1 MRRTIIVGAGLC
13 GLVAARTC
21 RDEGREVLILEAG
34 GYPGGVIRS
43 ERRGG
48 YLIEHGP
55 NTLAL
60 RAGHAPDYLEQMGL
74 FGDAIDAN
82 PEANK
87 RFLVREGRLVAVP
100 ASASS
105 FLTSPLFSTIGKL
118 RLLLEPLL
126 PRGGAREN
134 ENVADFFKRRLGK
147 EVRDYA
153 ANPFI
158 AGVYAAR
165 PETLVLRHAFPTIYE
180 IENKHRSLMLGGIK
194 VAKRRKREGLPKT
207 RLVSFKEGLA
217 VLPNRLAGELG
228 DDLRLNAPVRRI
240 SRDGDNWKVAFEEA
254 GELKEERADRIVC
267 SVPAHALKSIEWE
280 GLAESES
287 LNTLASAPH
296 YPLAVVQLG
305 FRRDEVGHPLDG
317 FGFLVPEKENLR
329 ILGTLFSS
337 TLFPGRAPEGHVLLT
352 TFVGGERQPD
362 LAQSKEEQLH
372 DLVLEEL
379 QGLLDVQGKPTFR
392 NLIRW
397 PKAIPL
403 PDSGQDNRLAAAKR
417 LQDANPGLILS
428 GSHLTGA
435 SLPACLEGA
444 ESLLSENG

>member
-1 MRRTIIVGAGLC
+1 MGRTIIVGAGLC

-21 RDEGREVLILEAG
+21 RDEGGGVLVLESG

-43 ERRGG
+43 EQRDG

-60 RAGHAPDYLEQMGL
+60 RAGHAPDYLEQIGL
-74 FGDAIDAN
+74 LEDAIEAN

-87 RFLVREGRLVAVP
+87 RFIVRGGQPVAVP
-100 ASASS
+100 TSASS
-105 FLTSPLFSTIGKL
+105 FLTSPLFSTLGKL

-126 PRGGAREN
+126 PRGSARKN
-134 ENVADFFKRRLGK
+134 ESVADFFMRRLGR

-165 PETLVLRHAFPTIYE
+165 PETLVLRHAFPAIYE
-180 IENKHRSLMLGGIK
+180 LEGKHRSLMLGGIK
-194 VAKRRKREGLPKT
+194 AAKRRKMEGLPKT
-207 RLVSFKEGLA
+207 RLVSFKKGLA
-217 VLPNRLAGELG
+217 ELPNRLAEELG
-228 DDLRLNAPVRRI
+228 NDLRLNAPVRKI
-240 SRDGDNWKVAFEEA
+240 SRDGDTWRVAFEEA
-254 GELKEERADRIVC
+254 GERKEERANRIVC

-280 GLAESES
+280 GLAESDS
-287 LNTLASAPH
+287 LKTLASAHH
-296 YPLAVVQLG
+296 YPIAVVQLG
-305 FRRDEVGHPLDG
+305 FPREDVGHPLDG

-337 TLFPGRAPEGHVLLT
+337 TLFSERAPEGHVLLT

-362 LAQSKEEQLH
+362 LTEKSDEELYE
-372 DLVLEEL
+372 LVLEEL
-379 QGLLDVQGKPTFR
+379 QGLLQVRGKPTFR
-392 NLIRW
+392 NLVRW

-403 PDSGQDNRLAAAKR
+403 PDSGKDDRLVAAKR

-428 GSHLTGA
+428 GSHLTGV
-435 SLPACLEGA
+435 SLPACLEGT

>member
-1 MRRTIIVGAGLC
+1 V
-13 GLVAARTC
+13 LV
-21 RDEGREVLILEAG
+21 LESG

-43 ERRGG
+43 ELRDG

-60 RAGHAPDYLEQMGL
+60 RAGHAPDYLEQVGL
-74 FGDAIDAN
+74 SEDAIEAN
-82 PEANK
+82 PVANK
-87 RFLVREGRLVAVP
+87 RFIVRGGQPVAVP
-100 ASASS
+100 TSASS
-105 FLTSPLFSTIGKL
+105 FITSPLFSTLGKL

-126 PRGGAREN
+126 PRGSARKN
-134 ENVADFFKRRLGK
+134 ESVADFFKRRLGR

-165 PETLVLRHAFPTIYE
+165 PETLVLRHAFPAIYE
-180 IENKHRSLMLGGIK
+180 LEGKHRSLMLGGIK
-194 VAKRRKREGLPKT
+194 AAKRRKREGLPKT
-207 RLVSFKEGLA
+207 RLVSFKKGLA
-217 VLPNRLAGELG
+217 VLPNRLAEELG
-228 DDLRLNAPVRRI
+228 NDLRLNAPVRKI
-240 SRDGDNWKVAFEEA
+240 SRDGDNWKVAFDEA
-254 GELKEERADRIVC
+254 GELKEEPADRIVC

-287 LNTLASAPH
+287 LSTLASAPH

-362 LAQSKEEQLH
+362 LAQLKEEQLH

-379 QGLLDVQGKPTFR
+379 QGLLEVRGNPTFR
-392 NLIRW
+392 NLVRW

-403 PDSGQDNRLAAAKR
+403 PDSGQDNRLEAAKH

-428 GSHLTGA
+428 GSHLTGV

>member
-1 MRRTIIVGAGLC
+1 MGRTIIVGAGLC
-13 GLVAARTC
+13 GLVAAKTC
-21 RDEGREVLILEAG
+21 RDEGGGVLVLESG

-43 ERRGG
+43 ELRDG

-60 RAGHAPDYLEQMGL
+60 RAGHAPDYLEQVGL
-74 FGDAIDAN
+74 LEDAVEAN
-82 PEANK
+82 PVANK
-87 RFLVREGRLVAVP
+87 RFIVRGGQPVAVP
-100 ASASS
+100 TSASS
-105 FLTSPLFSTIGKL
+105 FITSPMFSTLGKL

-126 PRGGAREN
+126 PRGSTRKN
-134 ENVADFFKRRLGK
+134 ESVADFFMRRLGR

-165 PETLVLRHAFPTIYE
+165 PETLVLRHAFPAIYE
-180 IENKHRSLMLGGIK
+180 LEDKHRSLMLGGFK
-194 VAKRRKREGLPKT
+194 AAKRRKREGLPKT

-217 VLPNRLAGELG
+217 ELPNRLAEELG
-228 DDLRLNAPVRRI
+228 NDLRLNAPVRKI
-240 SRDGDNWKVAFEEA
+240 SRDGDTWRVTFEEA
-254 GELKEERADRIVC
+254 GERKEERANRIVC
-267 SVPAHALKSIEWE
+267 SVPTHALESIEWE
-280 GLAESES
+280 GLAESDS
-287 LNTLASAPH
+287 LKTLASAHH
-296 YPLAVVQLG
+296 YPIAVVQLG
-305 FRRDEVGHPLDG
+305 FPREDVGHPLDG

-337 TLFPGRAPEGHVLLT
+337 TLFPERAPEGHVLLT

-362 LAQSKEEQLH
+362 LTQKSDEELYE
-372 DLVLEEL
+372 LVLEEL
-379 QGLLDVQGKPTFR
+379 QGLLEVRETPTFR
-392 NLIRW
+392 NLVRW

-403 PDSGQDNRLAAAKR
+403 PDLGQDDRLAAAKR

-428 GSHLTGA
+428 GSHLTGV
-435 SLPACLEGA
+435 SLPACLEGT

>member
-1 MRRTIIVGAGLC
+1 MGRTIIVGAGLC
-13 GLVAARTC
+13 GLVAAKTC
-21 RDEGREVLILEAG
+21 RDEGGGVLVLESG

-43 ERRGG
+43 ELRDG

-60 RAGHAPDYLEQMGL
+60 RAGHAPDYLEQVGL
-74 FGDAIDAN
+74 LEDAIEAN
-82 PEANK
+82 PVANK
-87 RFLVREGRLVAVP
+87 RFIVRGGQPVAVP
-100 ASASS
+100 TSASS
-105 FLTSPLFSTIGKL
+105 FITSPMFSTLGKL

-126 PRGGAREN
+126 PRGSTRKN
-134 ENVADFFKRRLGK
+134 ESVADFFMRRLGR

-165 PETLVLRHAFPTIYE
+165 PETLVLRHAFPAIYE
-180 IENKHRSLMLGGIK
+180 LEDKHRSLMLGGFK
-194 VAKRRKREGLPKT
+194 AAKRRKREGLPKT

-217 VLPNRLAGELG
+217 ELPNRLAEELG
-228 DDLRLNAPVRRI
+228 NDLRLNAPVRKI
-240 SRDGDNWKVAFEEA
+240 SRDGDTWRVTFEEA
-254 GELKEERADRIVC
+254 GERKEERANRIVC
-267 SVPAHALKSIEWE
+267 SVPTHALESIEWE
-280 GLAESES
+280 GLAESDS
-287 LNTLASAPH
+287 LKTLASAHH
-296 YPLAVVQLG
+296 YPIAVVQLG
-305 FRRDEVGHPLDG
+305 FPREDVGHPLDG

-337 TLFPGRAPEGHVLLT
+337 TLFPERAPEGHVLLT

-362 LAQSKEEQLH
+362 LTQKSDEELYE
-372 DLVLEEL
+372 LVLEEL
-379 QGLLDVQGKPTFR
+379 QGLLEVRETPTFR
-392 NLIRW
+392 NLVRW

-403 PDSGQDNRLAAAKR
+403 PDLGQDDRLAAAKR

-428 GSHLTGA
+428 GSHLTGV
-435 SLPACLEGA
+435 SLPACLEGT

>member
-1 MRRTIIVGAGLC
+1 MGRTIIVGAGLC

-21 RDEGREVLILEAG
+21 RDEGGVLVLEAG

-43 ERRGG
+43 ELRDG

-60 RAGHAPDYLEQMGL
+60 RAGHAPDYLEQIGL
-74 FGDAIDAN
+74 LEDAIEAN

-87 RFLVREGRLVAVP
+87 RFIVRGGQPVAAP
-100 ASASS
+100 TSASS
-105 FLTSPLFSTIGKL
+105 FITSPLFSTVGKL
-118 RLLLEPLL
+118 RLLLESLL
-126 PRGGAREN
+126 PRGSAREN
-134 ENVADFFKRRLGK
+134 ESVADFFMRRLGR

-165 PETLVLRHAFPTIYE
+165 PETLVLRHAFPAIYE
-180 IENKHRSLMLGGIK
+180 LEDKHRSLMLGGIK
-194 VAKRRKREGLPKT
+194 ASKRRKRERLPKT

-217 VLPNRLAGELG
+217 VLPNRLAEELG
-228 DDLRLNAPVRRI
+228 DDLRLNALVRKI
-240 SRDGDNWKVAFEEA
+240 SRDGDTWRVAFEEA
-254 GELKEERADRIVC
+254 GERKEERANRIVC
-267 SVPAHALKSIEWE
+267 SVPAHALGSIEWE
-280 GLAESES
+280 GLAESDS
-287 LNTLASAPH
+287 LKILASAHH
-296 YPLAVVQLG
+296 YPVAVVQLG
-305 FRRDEVGHPLDG
+305 FPRDDVGHPLDG

-337 TLFPGRAPEGHVLLT
+337 TLFPERAPEGHVLLT

-362 LAQSKEEQLH
+362 LTEKSDEELYE
-372 DLVLEEL
+372 LVLEEL
-379 QGLLDVQGKPTFR
+379 QGLLEVREKPTFR
-392 NLIRW
+392 NLVRW

-403 PDSGQDNRLAAAKR
+403 PDSGQDDRLAAAKR

-428 GSHLTGA
+428 GSHLTGV
-435 SLPACLEGA
+435 SLPACLEGT

>member
-1 MRRTIIVGAGLC
+1 V
-13 GLVAARTC
+13 LV
-21 RDEGREVLILEAG
+21 LESG

-43 ERRGG
+43 ELRDG

-60 RAGHAPDYLEQMGL
+60 RAGHAPDYLEQVGL
-74 FGDAIDAN
+74 LEDAVEAN
-82 PEANK
+82 PVANK
-87 RFLVREGRLVAVP
+87 RFIVRGGQPVAVP
-100 ASASS
+100 TSASS
-105 FLTSPLFSTIGKL
+105 FITSPMFSTLGKL

-126 PRGGAREN
+126 PRGSTRKN
-134 ENVADFFKRRLGK
+134 ESVADFFMRRLGR

-165 PETLVLRHAFPTIYE
+165 PETLVLRHAFPAIYE
-180 IENKHRSLMLGGIK
+180 LEDKHRSLMLGGFK
-194 VAKRRKREGLPKT
+194 AAKRRKREGLPKT

-217 VLPNRLAGELG
+217 ELPNRLAEELG
-228 DDLRLNAPVRRI
+228 NDLRLNAPVRKI
-240 SRDGDNWKVAFEEA
+240 SRDGDTWRVTFEEA
-254 GELKEERADRIVC
+254 GERKEERANRIVC
-267 SVPAHALKSIEWE
+267 SVPTHALESIEWE
-280 GLAESES
+280 GLAESDS
-287 LNTLASAPH
+287 LKTLASAHH
-296 YPLAVVQLG
+296 YPIAVVQLG
-305 FRRDEVGHPLDG
+305 FPREDVGHPLDG

-337 TLFPGRAPEGHVLLT
+337 TLFPERAPEGHVLLT

-362 LAQSKEEQLH
+362 LTQKSDEELYE
-372 DLVLEEL
+372 LVLEEL
-379 QGLLDVQGKPTFR
+379 QGLLEVRETPTFR
-392 NLIRW
+392 NLVRW

-403 PDSGQDNRLAAAKR
+403 PDLGQDDRLAAAKR

-428 GSHLTGA
+428 GSHLTGV
-435 SLPACLEGA
+435 SLPACLEGT

>member
-1 MRRTIIVGAGLC
+1 MGRTIIVGAGLC

-21 RDEGREVLILEAG
+21 RDKGRGVLVLESG

-43 ERRGG
+43 EQRDG

-60 RAGHAPDYLEQMGL
+60 RAGHAPDYLEQIGL
-74 FGDAIDAN
+74 LEDAIEAN

-87 RFLVREGRLVAVP
+87 RFIVRGGQPVAVP
-100 ASASS
+100 TSASS
-105 FLTSPLFSTIGKL
+105 FLTSPLFSTLGKL

-126 PRGGAREN
+126 PRGSARKN
-134 ENVADFFKRRLGK
+134 ESVADFFKRRLGR

-165 PETLVLRHAFPTIYE
+165 AETLVLRHAFPAIYE
-180 IENKHRSLMLGGIK
+180 LEGKHRSLMLGGIK
-194 VAKRRKREGLPKT
+194 AAKRRKREGLPKT
-207 RLVSFKEGLA
+207 RLVSFKKGLA
-217 VLPNRLAGELG
+217 ELPNRLAEELG
-228 DDLRLNAPVRRI
+228 NDIRLNAPVRKI
-240 SRDGDNWKVAFEEA
+240 SRDGDTWRVAFEEA
-254 GELKEERADRIVC
+254 GERKEERANRIVC

-280 GLAESES
+280 GLAERDS
-287 LNTLASAPH
+287 LKTLASAHH
-296 YPLAVVQLG
+296 YPIAVVQLG
-305 FRRDEVGHPLDG
+305 FPREDVGHPLDG

-337 TLFPGRAPEGHVLLT
+337 TLFSERAPEGHVLLT

-362 LAQSKEEQLH
+362 LTKKSDEELYE
-372 DLVLEEL
+372 LVLEEL
-379 QGLLDVQGKPTFR
+379 QGLLQVRGKPTFR
-392 NLIRW
+392 NLVRW

-403 PDSGQDNRLAAAKR
+403 PDLGKDDRLVAAKR

-428 GSHLTGA
+428 GSHLTGV
-435 SLPACLEGA
+435 SLPACLEGT